1 MFRNVYYLAFFILL
15 FSSCEFYTKKLYIK
29 TLDTFI
35 IETNN
40 NYKDFTNQDWNE
52 ADSLY
57 SNFQDDYSEIR
68 SELSNEESTR
78 VNKLLGR
85 YQAIRIKAEVTNVKS
100 DINDLMQQANSLIEE
115 ITSDSTLIK

>member
-15 FSSCEFYTKKLYIK
+15 FSSCEFYTKKVYIT

-85 YQAIRIKAEVTNVKS
+85 YQAIRIKSQINNVKY
-100 DINDLMQQANSLIEE
+100 DMDDMMQQANSFIKE

>member
-1 MFRNVYYLAFFILL
+1 MFRNVYYLAFYILL
-15 FSSCEFYTKKLYIK
+15 FSSCKFYTKKSYIS
-29 TLDTFI
+29 TLDTFV

-40 NYKDFTNQDWNE
+40 NYKDFTNKDWNE

-68 SELSNEESTR
+68 SELSNEESAR
-78 VNKLLGR
+78 INKLLGR
-85 YQAIRIKAEVTNVKS
+85 YQAIRIKSQINNVKY
-100 DINDLMQQANSLIEE
+100 DMDDMMQQANSFIKE